1 MPSRSARRARCG
13 WDQTTPDTGPWSH
26 GHATAV
32 AVPAHHPAAL
42 APSDRRALGD
52 DDVGGAVPLGPE
64 DLPAERRLHGPIR
77 LADGE
82 VYGQRVEQVEPRAR
96 VVGVGRIAQ
105 REVPTQGGAEP
116 RETPPRPGCD

>member
-77 LADGE
+77 LEGGE
-82 VYGQRVEQVEPRAR
+82 VYRPRVEQVEPRIPG
-96 VVGVGRIAQ
+96 VGVGPIPTS
-105 REVPTQGGAEP
+105 EVPAVVVAEAA
-116 RETPPRPGCD
+116 